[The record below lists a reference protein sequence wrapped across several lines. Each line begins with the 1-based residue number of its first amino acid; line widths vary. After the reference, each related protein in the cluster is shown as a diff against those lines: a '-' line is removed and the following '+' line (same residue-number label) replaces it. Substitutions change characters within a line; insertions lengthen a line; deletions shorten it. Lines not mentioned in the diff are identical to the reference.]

1 MLRCLLDLDEAHFC
15 PCYIVTL
22 LVKKGELTVGTL
34 GRAHTFDAVAAEQ
47 GVGTVH
53 SVAFSKGAFV
63 GLSVEGS
70 IVGARK
76 KVNQEFY
83 GRADLTS
90 ADLLAGGV
98 EVPTDKVTVLD
109 DVYAKLKKLS
119 AGVPASVAASDPDI
133 SVENDKED
141 LEG

>member
-1 MLRCLLDLDEAHFC
+1 M
-15 PCYIVTL
+15 
-22 LVKKGELTVGTL
+22 

>member
-1 MLRCLLDLDEAHFC
+1 M
-15 PCYIVTL
+15 
-22 LVKKGELTVGTL
+22 GTL

-47 GVGTVH
+47 GFGTVH

-76 KVNQEFY
+76 KVNQQFY
-83 GRADLTS
+83 GRPDLTS
-90 ADLLAGGV
+90 ADLLSGGV
-98 EVPTDKVTVLD
+98 EVPTDKVTVLE
-109 DVYAKLKKLS
+109 DVYGKLKKLS
-119 AGVPASVAASDPDI
+119 TGVPAAVPASVPGTSAAGYKD
-133 SVENDKED
+133 D